1 MGEHTAAAHLAER
14 AEAAADKLE
23 GRAGGT
29 YQAQIEHAAVRA
41 SCMHILLFLLS
52 QRALP
57 CQTALTC
64 RPSAAC
70 LTNCSS
76 CFALSSAIS
85 YSAWV
90 QANFEEAGKGEA
102 SGGTGMTDQST
113 APVSE
118 ELETHAET
126 LTQAASRMATQVVA
140 GVRDG
145 AVGVVSSI
153 RTEVAKCVHF
163 FPYSV
168 YISGLERMWSRA
180 HGNTVSVTTLS
191 LLQDSYGTLA
201 HATIHA

>member
-1 MGEHTAAAHLAER
+1 MVQYDQAAAAATTGEHTAAAHLTEQ

-41 SCMHILLFLLS
+41 SCLHILLFLLYP
-52 QRALP
+52 RALP
-57 CQTALTC
+57 CQTALTR
-64 RPSAAC
+64 RPTAEC

-90 QANFEEAGKGEA
+90 QANFEEIANGEA
-102 SGGTGMTDQST
+102 SGGSGVTDQST

-145 AVGVVSSI
+145 VVGVVSSI
-153 RTEVAKCVHF
+153 RTEVAKCVQC
-163 FPYSV
+163 FPF
-168 YISGLERMWSRA
+168 
-180 HGNTVSVTTLS
+180 LS
-191 LLQDSYGTLA
+191 T
-201 HATIHA
+201 